1 MSSKEDDVVSV
12 DNFDVFSVD
21 DASDY
26 DDDDDVDD
34 VVVISGENDA
44 GVTSDSSHNISDGRM
59 DVVTTQTSL
68 DRGDIDTNSTPQY
81 YYKIITFIA
90 EETKK
95 IKEVNNP

>member
-1 MSSKEDDVVSV
+1 MSSKDD
-12 DNFDVFSVD
+12 FDIISVD
-21 DASDY
+21 DASD
-26 DDDDDVDD
+26 DDF
-34 VVVISGENDA
+34 VVIPFQNDTD
-44 GVTSDSSHNISDGRM
+44 VTSDSSHNISDGRM